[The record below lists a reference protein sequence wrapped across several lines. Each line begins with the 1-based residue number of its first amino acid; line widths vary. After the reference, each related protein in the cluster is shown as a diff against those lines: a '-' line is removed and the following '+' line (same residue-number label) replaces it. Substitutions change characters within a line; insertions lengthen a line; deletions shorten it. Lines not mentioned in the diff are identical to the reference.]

1 MAETVVGKKTYILVW
16 AALMVLTA
24 LTGAVSFIDLHQ
36 WSSPVAMAIASLKA
50 ILVALFFMHLRYEKQ
65 KVIWVWA
72 IAGVFW
78 LSILFVLSMADYL
91 TRGFLNVPG
100 R

>member
-1 MAETVVGKKTYILVW
+1 MAETVISKKTYILVW
-16 AALMVLTA
+16 AVLIVLTVV
-24 LTGAVSFIDLHQ
+24 TGAVSFINLHQ

-50 ILVALFFMHLRYEKQ
+50 VLVALFFMHLRYEKQ
-65 KVIWVWA
+65 KIVWVWA

-78 LSILFVLSMADYL
+78 LSILFVLGMADYT

-100 R
+100 K